1 MNNNNRPIHLDLGS
15 MRFPPMAIASILH
28 RLSGLALFI
37 LLPYMLYLLHN
48 SLYSA
53 RDYATTL
60 EMLQSPL
67 HKGLIL
73 IFMAAL
79 IYHLLAGIRHIL
91 MDIGFGEHL
100 RAGRRSA
107 VTIIILA
114 LILTILAGLWLC

>member
-28 RLSGLALFI
+28 RLSGLALFV

-53 RDYATTL
+53 RDYAATL
-60 EMLQSPL
+60 QMLQSSV
-67 HKGLIL
+67 HKGLIF

-91 MDIGFGEHL
+91 MDMGFGEHL
-100 RAGRRSA
+100 HAGRRSA